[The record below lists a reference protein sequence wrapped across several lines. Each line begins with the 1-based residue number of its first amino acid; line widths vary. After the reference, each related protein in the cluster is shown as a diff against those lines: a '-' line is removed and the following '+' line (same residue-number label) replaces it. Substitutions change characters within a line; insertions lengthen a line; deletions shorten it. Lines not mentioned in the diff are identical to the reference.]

1 MTNEKQET
9 QVGASSKDYKL
20 IRPITFEGDEIKSLN
35 LDFECLGGTELMNCA
50 KLAQRMDPNEVPM
63 VRAASINYQVAV
75 AARAAGVTPELIQSL
90 KAKDFTQVTQLA
102 SNFLI
107 TME

>member
-1 MTNEKQET
+1 
-9 QVGASSKDYKL
+9 
-20 IRPITFEGDEIKSLN
+20 
-35 LDFECLGGTELMNCA
+35 
-50 KLAQRMDPNEVPM
+50 M